1 MAHVVVGLDLG
12 SYSAKAV
19 VASMGLRGSEV
30 IGFDTEP
37 VELDENGHS
46 TERAVIEAAGRLLKR
61 LGSGADTVHCAISGE
76 HAYLTTLTLPV
87 SASRRL
93 EQVLTF
99 EIDDALPYDVED
111 AVFDHVVL
119 ERSGDEMQLLAAV
132 VPLAQVRELLGGL
145 NEQGIDPRE
154 TGVAP
159 LVYRLDPSEEGQ
171 PAEVAAIV
179 DIGHRR
185 TNVAV
190 VGDQVRT
197 TRTIL
202 RGGRDLTEKLAQVGR
217 VTFTEAEGYKRR
229 DGLAGKVGQ
238 VLRDALQPVIRE
250 IRQTLKGHLAAGGRR
265 VTRVHLCGGG
275 ALIQG
280 IEPYLAD
287 EIGVPV
293 VRLGAELGGVVKTRE
308 TGQSGEEALLA
319 YSLARREELPRPKRI
334 NLRRGE
340 LAFKGDYAFLKRRVA
355 WAVVCLVG
363 ILVAWIFSNYAEYSV
378 LSDQAELQ
386 RDRVESVT
394 TELFGEPVFEL
405 AEVKERIGGEKA
417 KDNPMPVKDAFDIVL
432 ELSRRIPE
440 SVVHDVEM
448 LEIKPKR
455 TTIKGIFDAKI
466 TTDITDVATDD
477 ELELDEFSEPETE
490 DAGTADIGINPADL
504 IKEKLLEFK
513 DCFTAIRVGKVQA
526 VGERRR
532 YQMDIESKCP

>member
-1 MAHVVVGLDLG
+1 MAHTVVGLDLG

-19 VASMGLRGSEV
+19 VAKMGFRGSEV
-30 IGFDTEP
+30 VGFDTEP
-37 VELDENGHS
+37 VELDENGRS
-46 TERAVIEAAGRLLKR
+46 DEQAVFEAAGRLLKR
-61 LGSGADTVHCAISGE
+61 LGSSAETIHCAISGE
-76 HAYLTTLTLPV
+76 HVYLTSLSLPV

-93 EQVLTF
+93 DQVLTF
-99 EIDDALPYDVED
+99 EIDDALPYDIDD

-119 ERSGDEMQLLAAV
+119 ERAGDEMHLLAAV
-132 VPLAQVRELLGGL
+132 VPVSRVRELLTGL
-145 NEQGIDPRE
+145 GEQGIDPRE

-159 LVYRLDPSEEGQ
+159 LVYRLDTSEEGS
-171 PAEVAAIV
+171 PGEVVAIV

-202 RGGRDLTEKLAQVGR
+202 RGGRDFTERLAQTGS
-217 VTFTEAEGYKRR
+217 VTFTEAEAYKRR

-238 VLRDALQPVIRE
+238 VLREGLVPVVRE
-250 IRQTLKGHLAAGGRR
+250 LRQTLKGHLAAGGRR
-265 VTRVHLCGGG
+265 VTPVHLCGGG

-293 VRLGAELGGVVKTRE
+293 ERLRADLEGIVKTQE
-308 TGQSGEEALLA
+308 SGQTGEEALLA

-355 WAVVCLVG
+355 WAVICLLG
-363 ILVAWIFSNYAEYSV
+363 ILAAWIFSNYSEYSV
-378 LSDQAELQ
+378 LSDQAEQQ
-386 RDRVESVT
+386 RDQVEQVT
-394 TELFGEPVFEL
+394 SELFGEAVFDL
-405 AEVKERIGGEKA
+405 VEVQKRLGGERA
-417 KDNPMPVKDAFDIVL
+417 KDDPMPAHDAFDIVV
-432 ELSRRIPE
+432 ELSRRIPV

-466 TTDITDVATDD
+466 STETEVLPGT
-477 ELELDEFSEPETE
+477 ELDLDEVTETE
-490 DAGTADIGINPADL
+490 DAGADEFGINPADL

-513 DCFTAIRVGKVQA
+513 ECFTAIRVGKVQA

-532 YQMDIESKCP
+532 YQMDIESTCP